1 MTTQPPSHKSVIS
14 RFDAAANGLIIWLA
28 RHWLALFNTA
38 WAIYL
43 FTPMLAPIFMHLGWT
58 LPAQAIYTFYSV
70 LCHQLP
76 DHSYFFFG
84 PTLAPQDAELIA
96 GGMSASMSLFAQRA
110 FIGSVETG
118 WKVALCQR
126 DVAIY
131 AAVLVGGL
139 IYGLVRDRIRP
150 LPFKVFIVLCIPIAV
165 DGLTQLVGWRESTW
179 LLRTL
184 TGALFGFAAVWLAYP
199 YVEDAMAEVLEGEM
213 AQREMGSYGAGQPPR
228 RREDT
233 KIHEESEG

>member
-1 MTTQPPSHKSVIS
+1 MTTEPNSRQTNQS
-14 RFDAAANGLIIWLA
+14 RFEKIANGLIVGLA
-28 RHWLALFNTA
+28 RHWLALFNLA

-43 FTPMLAPIFMHLGWT
+43 FTPMLAPVFTQMGWT

-76 DHSYFFFG
+76 DHSFFFFG
-84 PTLAPQDAELIA
+84 PTLVPQDAALIA
-96 GGMSASMSLFAQRA
+96 GGMSASTNLLAQRT

-131 AAVLVGGL
+131 AAVLVSGL
-139 IYGLVRDRIRP
+139 LYGLVRDRLRP
-150 LPFKVFIVLCIPIAV
+150 LPFKVFVVLCIPIAV
-165 DGLTQLVGWRESTW
+165 DGLTQLVGWRESNW
-179 LLRTL
+179 LLRIL

-199 YVEDAMAEVLEGEM
+199 YVDEAMADVIEAET
-213 AQREMGSYGAGQPPR
+213 AQRGGMSGG
-228 RREDT
+228 
-233 KIHEESEG
+233 